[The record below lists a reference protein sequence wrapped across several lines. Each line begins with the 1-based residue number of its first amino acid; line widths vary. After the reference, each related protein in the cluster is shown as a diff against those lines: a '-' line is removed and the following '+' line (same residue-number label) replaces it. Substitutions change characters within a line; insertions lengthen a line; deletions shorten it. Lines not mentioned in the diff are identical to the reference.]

1 MTLSKQTL
9 RQNELLQETRTL
21 HIEKKGS
28 IHQKDVTIMNIYA
41 VGIRAPKCMK
51 RKLRGLK
58 GGIENAII
66 IIIDDSLL
74 II

>member
-28 IHQKDVTIMNIYA
+28 IHQEDVTIMDIYA
-41 VGIRAPKCMK
+41 VGVRAPKCMT
-51 RKLRGLK
+51 
-58 GGIENAII
+58 
-66 IIIDDSLL
+66 
-74 II
+74 